1 MRALLYLQLFCLP
14 SPLVSL
20 NLVTMARTRACSKPA
35 GKTKKDLKQQLKAE
49 KQIKK
54 NEKCLEKALSAYQKQ
69 GHQTDFDFIIAQLE
83 QTPKWVAPLA
93 QLIRHGAMGVLLKTG
108 SMEAEKTEVR
118 HLGEKWQ
125 GKAKRILQLPLEVLV
140 SMLEKAKLKLSE
152 DDATDEARPRYCATR
167 LSCTG
172 ASGLPQSVF
181 GVASR
186 KRPLEV
192 CEVPERGKPKLGFL
206 L

>member
-1 MRALLYLQLFCLP
+1 MERDVPRIRGAPFSTLSVRHIKLGVGHIKPVSSMRALLYLQLFCLP

-108 SMEAEKTEVR
+108 S
-118 HLGEKWQ
+118 
-125 GKAKRILQLPLEVLV
+125 LEC
-140 SMLEKAKLKLSE
+140 S
-152 DDATDEARPRYCATR
+152 TR
-167 LSCTG
+167 NGGHPGSSVENTG
-172 ASGLPQSVF
+172 
-181 GVASR
+181 R
-186 KRPLEV
+186 T
-192 CEVPERGKPKLGFL
+192 
-206 L
+206 